1 MRTRAIE
8 WYGAGGVFYWPHRLI
23 SKFWDLEISSVR
35 LRCQSTSNGSDRLA
49 PSRSLP
55 STSHCQVP
63 PGSRTCPEWDAFPSP
78 GSFPRTPEPL
88 AQGPISLLTL
98 EKQYL
103 HPRALW
109 QPLTSRPPSL
119 SIILYSSFQTIQYSL
134 GYSYYYQ
141 VAGIVK
147 VGVVRS
153 LAFIPFF
160 CITIHVYKLLI
171 MLLAFINSKQGG
183 KPFLTL
189 CKW

>member
-1 MRTRAIE
+1 MRARAVE
-8 WYGAGGVFYWPHRLI
+8 WYRAGGVFYWPHRLI
-23 SKFWDLEISSVR
+23 S
-35 LRCQSTSNGSDRLA
+35 LRPGNFQCEVEMPQHLQWQQQTC
-49 PSRSLP
+49 PFCSLP
-55 STSHCQVP
+55 STHCQVLL
-63 PGSRTCPEWDAFPSP
+63 GNRTCPEWDVFPSSGP
-78 GSFPRTPEPL
+78 FPRTPEPL

-98 EKQYL
+98 EQQYL

-171 MLLAFINSKQGG
+171 MLLAFIN
-183 KPFLTL
+183 
-189 CKW
+189 

>member
-1 MRTRAIE
+1 MIRSWWSILLTSQADLFE
-8 WYGAGGVFYWPHRLI
+8 TWQFSVWG
-23 SKFWDLEISSVR
+23 WDAAAPPMAATDLP
-35 LRCQSTSNGSDRLA
+35 LLQSA
-49 PSRSLP
+49 QHFPLP
-55 STSHCQVP
+55 VP
-63 PGSRTCPEWDAFPSP
+63 PGNRTCPEWDAFPSP
-78 GSFPRTPEPL
+78 GPFSRMPKSL

-98 EKQYL
+98 EQQYL
-103 HPRALW
+103 HPRASW
-109 QPLTSRPPSL
+109 PPLTSRPPSL

-183 KPFLTL
+183 RPFLTL